1 MKRLAAALRLAAW
14 CAAWAAAAAAA
25 RFAWVEHAAT
35 AARCDGGDGGLV
47 CALRSAVI
55 QAFIHDRLGSTALAL
70 AALATGL
77 SWWRAQ
83 ATNPG
88 RALGLHRAQRM
99 LMLAALAASSAGLW
113 LYAAPWAAPA
123 LLLAV
128 AVWVGEDTDQVEALT
143 ANASKTPA

>member
-1 MKRLAAALRLAAW
+1 MTRLTAALSLAAW

-35 AARCDGGDGGLV
+35 AAFCDGGGGGLV

-55 QAFIHDRLGSTALAL
+55 QAFIHDRLGSAALAL
-70 AALATGL
+70 AALAAGL
-77 SWWRAQ
+77 AWWRA
-83 ATNPG
+83 ATSG
-88 RALGLHRAQRM
+88 SRMALGLHRAQRT

-128 AVWVGEDTDQVEALT
+128 AVWVGEDTDQIAAL
-143 ANASKTPA
+143 AASASKTPA